1 MKPPPKFIRVF
12 LVVESEQDEKI
23 IAQMLQE
30 SGRGQFI
37 LSGVFGR
44 VEEAVCGLEAGMGVA
59 VILLDLALPDSKG
72 VETFSRLAQAAK
84 EQPVIILASNED
96 EPLAIESLR
105 LGAQDYLLKCD
116 LTAKMLVRSIHC
128 AIERNQAELEGKGVR
143 EDLEKK
149 VGKLSQALAQV
160 NGRLSETL
168 DQLQTAQ
175 SMAAQ
180 QDRLHALERMA
191 GGIAHDFNNALSPIL
206 AYSDWLLRR
215 TGALANETGLRK
227 ALHSI
232 HSSAGHCAEVVLRLR
247 EFCRAREEFDPFEP
261 LDLSEVVQGVVDL
274 TQASWKDQ
282 AQARGCS
289 IVMETHFC
297 EVPKVQ
303 GAREELVELFAN
315 LILNAA
321 DAIREKGVIS
331 VNVESRE
338 GRVRVCIT
346 DNGEGAA
353 EQGMDPLFATNA
365 DTEIGRNLGFG
376 AIFVIAQRHD
386 AQLNIEG
393 AEGGGTKVTV
403 DFPASFAPESPA
415 RESLEVVSAP
425 AKPMQKLRILAVE
438 DEPSIREILGIY
450 LSEEGHAVEFAAGG
464 AEALAKFEKGRFDLL
479 LTDYS
484 MPGMSGDRLAAAIR
498 ASDPEIR
505 IALLTGFGSQMPQGA
520 PLRLEVDAII
530 AKPFTVQALRLGIA
544 EAMEGGKQEAH

>member
-12 LVVESEQDEKI
+12 LVVESEQDEKT
-23 IAQMLQE
+23 IAKMLQE

-37 LSGVFGR
+37 LSGVFGC
-44 VEEAVCGLEAGMGVA
+44 VEEAFCGLETGVGVD

-72 VETFSRLAQAAK
+72 VETFSRLAQAGA
-84 EQPVIILASNED
+84 EQPVIILSSNED
-96 EPLAIESLR
+96 EPLAIETLR
-105 LGAQDYLLKCD
+105 MGAQDYLLKSE
-116 LTAKMLVRSIHC
+116 LTAKMLVRSMHC
-128 AIERNQAELEGKGVR
+128 AIERNQAELEGKGAR
-143 EDLEKK
+143 ENLEKK
-149 VGKLSQALAQV
+149 VKELTQTLAQV
-160 NGRLSETL
+160 NGRLSEAL

-180 QDRLHALERMA
+180 QDRLYALERMA

-215 TGALANETGLRK
+215 TDALPDETGLRK

-261 LDLSEVVQGVVDL
+261 LDLSEVVQSVVDL

-289 IVMETHFC
+289 IVMDTHFC
-297 EVPKVQ
+297 AVPKVQ
-303 GAREELVELFAN
+303 GGREELEELFAN

-321 DAIREKGVIS
+321 DAIRDKGVIS
-331 VNVESRE
+331 VSVESQE

-353 EQGMDPLFATNA
+353 EQGMDPLFTTNA
-365 DTEIGRNLGFG
+365 DKEIGRNLGFG
-376 AIFVIAQRHD
+376 AIYVIAQRHD

-403 DFPASFAPESPA
+403 DFPASFAPEPSMPVN
-415 RESLEVVSAP
+415 LEAASVS
-425 AKPMQKLRILAVE
+425 AKPMKGLRILAVD
-438 DEPSIREILGIY
+438 DEPSIREILAIY
-450 LSEEGHAVEFAAGG
+450 LTEEGCDVEFAAGG
-464 AEALAKFEKGRFDLL
+464 AEALTKFEKGRFDLL

-530 AKPFTVQALRLGIA
+530 AKPFSVQTLQTGIA
-544 EAMEGGKQEAH
+544 EAMEGGK